1 MKTLKERL
9 EELDD
14 FNATLSED
22 NEDTPETL
30 AEQERLLNAVIAA
43 EAADLTSLSTNQLR
57 DHFSKRAQGQTLAK
71 GLSKAKLIAR
81 INALPPL
88 DAPAPMAEPEP
99 TPAADPE
106 PKAFSVSGY
115 AKDHGLDVRELRKQ
129 LRAAGLRAPYTVDQV
144 KKAAGE

>member
-14 FNATLSED
+14 FNATPSED

-43 EAADLTSLSTNQLR
+43 EAADLTSLSSNQLS

-88 DAPAPMAEPEP
+88 DAPA
-99 TPAADPE
+99 D
-106 PKAFSVSGY
+106 G
-115 AKDHGLDVRELRKQ
+115 
-129 LRAAGLRAPYTVDQV
+129 
-144 KKAAGE
+144 